1 MTTCVACDVRQELRP
16 KTVSR
21 CRDTRCSRSL
31 ITSDYLAGTENSD
44 TGRSVAMISVTGKEM
59 VVQLHEVFCVQGL
72 GHD

>member
-1 MTTCVACDVRQELRP
+1 MTTCVACDVRQELG
-16 KTVSR
+16 
-21 CRDTRCSRSL
+21 RDTRCSRSL